1 MQEKI
6 STIEEKVSGESAP
19 NIADADQ
26 YIAGGKY
33 LDAMNIYKK
42 LLSADPDNRQ
52 IMQRTEDLRALLKLL
67 GKDKEELVSRLESFL
82 EGIKKRQNEFLG
94 SS

>member
-1 MQEKI
+1 
-6 STIEEKVSGESAP
+6 
-19 NIADADQ
+19 
-26 YIAGGKY
+26 
-33 LDAMNIYKK
+33 MNIYKK